1 MLGKALDPAAASG
14 YEAHMAELIHPTPA
28 ASSGWWWE
36 MRTLFALSWPLALA
50 NVAQIAMSVTDVV
63 MMGRLGPDT
72 VAAGSL
78 GTNLFFIALILGIG
92 LLNAVSPMIARI
104 LGRAPTAR
112 RSVAHTVQQSI
123 WTAVILAIPA
133 WLILWQA
140 EAILRAIG
148 QDATLSREAGRYIA
162 ALQWSLLPIWIYL
175 ILRAFMA
182 TLERPFW
189 GLVLAIAG
197 IALNAAGNWCLM
209 LGQCGMPGLGI
220 VGSGLA
226 TLAASTVMAVGMI
239 LVMLLDPTFRAY
251 RVFTGLLKANM
262 RRLAEIWRLGL
273 PMAATLLFEMTV
285 FSAAVFLMGL
295 IGTAELA
302 AHAIAI
308 QVASLTFMVPL
319 GIGQAATVRVGL
331 AFGAGDADAIR
342 RAGWS
347 AFALATAF
355 MSAMALI
362 MFLVPETLIAL
373 FLDLSKPGNDKVV
386 QAAVTFLFLAA
397 IFQIADGAQAVG
409 GGMLRGLHDTRVP
422 MLFALAG
429 YWGIGL
435 PLGAG
440 LAFKAG
446 LGGVG
451 IWIGLAGGLAVV
463 ALLMMARWSA
473 RHRLGLVPASR

>member
-1 MLGKALDPAAASG
+1 MLKIRRQEPAV
-14 YEAHMAELIHPTPA
+14 TN
-28 ASSGWWWE
+28 GWWKE
-36 MRTLFALSWPLALA
+36 LRALFALSWPLALA

-78 GTNLFFIALILGIG
+78 GTNLFFIALIIGVG
-92 LLNAVSPMIARI
+92 LLNAISPMIART
-104 LGRAPTAR
+104 LGRAPLAR
-112 RSVAHTVQQSI
+112 RSVAHTVHQGLWS
-123 WTAVILAIPA
+123 AVILAIPS
-133 WLILWQA
+133 WLILWNA
-140 EAILRAIG
+140 ETILRAMG
-148 QDATLSREAGRYIA
+148 QHPALSRDAGVYLA
-162 ALQWSLLPIWIYL
+162 ALQWSLLPIWVFL
-175 ILRAFMA
+175 ILRAFVA

-189 GLVLAIAG
+189 GLILALAG
-197 IALNAAGNWCLM
+197 IVLNAAGNWCLM
-209 LGQCGMPGLGI
+209 LGQCGTPGLGI

-226 TLAASTVMAVGMI
+226 TLLASSVMAIGMV
-239 LVMLLDPTFRAY
+239 LAVQLDSQFRTY
-251 RVFTGLLKANM
+251 RLFAGLWTPNWQ
-262 RRLAEIWRLGL
+262 RLARIWRLGL

-295 IGTAELA
+295 IGRTELA

-308 QVASLTFMVPL
+308 QIASLTFMVPL

-331 AFGAGDADAIR
+331 AFGAHDLDAIR
-342 RAGWS
+342 RAGWA
-347 AFALATAF
+347 AFAMATTF
-355 MSAMALI
+355 MAAMALV
-362 MFLVPETLIAL
+362 MFLIPEALISL
-373 FLDLSKPGNDKVV
+373 FLDTSKPGNS
-386 QAAVTFLFLAA
+386 AVIQVATTFLFLAA
-397 IFQIADGAQAVG
+397 VFQIADGAQAVG

-440 LAFKAG
+440 LAFGAG

-463 ALLMMARWSA
+463 ALLMMTRWSA
-473 RHRLGLVPASR
+473 RQRLGLIPALETGGKH